1 MNKSIR
7 LSLISVV
14 VFAGLSSSL
23 TKAQVATAKK
33 MTRAGQDLIERGKYI
48 VESVAMCERCH
59 TRRDGHG
66 NPDRGNW
73 LMGGPVQTEPTYAAP
88 NWALTEPRIAG
99 SPPGTDAEFI
109 RLLTTGISRTGRP
122 PNLPMPP
129 FRMTREDA
137 EAVLAYLKSLNR

>member
-1 MNKSIR
+1 MHKPIR
-7 LSLISVV
+7 LSLILVL
-14 VFAGLSSSL
+14 FAVLGCVPA
-23 TKAQVATAKK
+23 KAQAGPAKK
-33 MTRAGQDLIERGKYI
+33 ASKPSQDLIERGRYL

-59 TRRDGHG
+59 TRRDGRG
-66 NPDRGNW
+66 NPDRENW
-73 LMGGPVQTEPTYAAP
+73 LMGGPVQTQPTYAAP

-109 RLLTTGISRTGRP
+109 RLLTTGISRTGKP

-137 EAVLAYLKSLNR
+137 EAVLAYLKSLGR